1 MEGACRYNDA
11 VNANLHA
18 LEQDAADVADC
29 QIQPSTEHTI
39 DTLIYAANMAGQ
51 VRLALMM

>member
-39 DTLIYAANMAGQ
+39 DTLIHAANMAGQ